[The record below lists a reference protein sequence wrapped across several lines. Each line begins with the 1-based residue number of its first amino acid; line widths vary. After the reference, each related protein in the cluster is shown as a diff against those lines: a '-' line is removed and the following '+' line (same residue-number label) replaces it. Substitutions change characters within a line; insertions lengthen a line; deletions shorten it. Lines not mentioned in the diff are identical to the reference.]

1 MHELDVVAALHAAM
15 IVTLKLSTPL
25 LVAPLAAGLGTA
37 LFQAVTQ
44 ISDSTVS
51 FLPKLCATLGAAY
64 YAGPF
69 LARTIGDYVHHSFAQ
84 LVLIGG
90 Q

>member
-1 MHELDVVAALHAAM
+1 MHELDVVSALHAAM
-15 IVTLKLSTPL
+15 IVTLKLCAPL
-25 LVAPLAAGLGTA
+25 LLAPLITGLFMA
-37 LFQAVTQ
+37 VFQAVTQ

-51 FLPKLCATLGAAY
+51 FLPKLCATLGTAY

-69 LARTIGDYVHHSFAQ
+69 MARTIGDLMHASFDK

>member
-15 IVTLKLSTPL
+15 LVTLKLCTPL
-25 LVAPLAAGLGTA
+25 LLAPLVTGLGMA
-37 LFQAVTQ
+37 VFQAVTQ

-51 FLPKLCATLGAAY
+51 FLPKLCATIAAAY

-69 LARTIGDYVHHSFAQ
+69 LSRTIGDFMHASFEK
-84 LVLIGG
+84 LVMVGG

>member
-1 MHELDVVAALHAAM
+1 MQEVDIAAVVHSGMLAALKMCA
-15 IVTLKLSTPL
+15 PL
-25 LVAPLAAGLGTA
+25 LLAALVAGLIVA
-37 LFQAVTQ
+37 ILQAVTQ

-51 FLPKLCATLGAAY
+51 FLPKLCATLAVAY

-69 LARTIGDYVHHSFAQ
+69 MGRTIGDLMRANSDK
-84 LVLIGG
+84 LILIGG

>member
-15 IVTLKLSTPL
+15 IVTLKLCAPML
-25 LVAPLAAGLGTA
+25 IAPLVTGVLVA

-51 FLPKLCATLGAAY
+51 FLPKLCATLAAAY
-64 YAGPF
+64 YAGPYM
-69 LARTIGDYVHHSFAQ
+69 ARTIADLMHQDFDK

>member
-15 IVTLKLSTPL
+15 IVTLKLCAPL
-25 LVAPLAAGLGTA
+25 LLAPLVTGLVMA
-37 LFQAVTQ
+37 VFQAVTQ

-51 FLPKLCATLGAAY
+51 FLPKLCATLAVAY
-64 YAGPF
+64 YAGPYMG
-69 LARTIGDYVHHSFAQ
+69 RTIADLMHNSFDK

>member
-15 IVTLKLSTPL
+15 IVTLKLCAPL
-25 LVAPLAAGLGTA
+25 LLAPLFSGLGTA
-37 LFQAVTQ
+37 VFQAVTQ
-44 ISDSTVS
+44 INDSTVS
-51 FLPKLCATLGAAY
+51 FLPKLCATLAAGY

-69 LARTIGDYVHHSFAQ
+69 LSRTIADFMHASFAK

>member
-15 IVTLKLSTPL
+15 LVTLKLCTPL
-25 LVAPLAAGLGTA
+25 LLAPLITGLTVA
-37 LFQAVTQ
+37 VFQAVTQ

-51 FLPKLCATLGAAY
+51 FLPKLCAVIAAGY
-64 YAGPF
+64 YAGPYM
-69 LARTIGDYVHHSFAQ
+69 ARTIGDFMHQSFEK

>member
-15 IVTLKLSTPL
+15 IVTLKLCAPL
-25 LVAPLAAGLGTA
+25 LLPPLVAGLGVA
-37 LFQAVTQ
+37 FFQAVTQ

-51 FLPKLCATLGAAY
+51 FLPKLGATIAAGY

-69 LARTIGDYVHHSFAQ
+69 LARTIGDYTHRSFDV